1 MTDRPAAAT
10 DRPNVREMERG
21 AVMNTE
27 VLSDVL
33 KTVRLTGAVFFEV
46 DASSPWVAEAPP
58 SAELAHLVLPG
69 AQHVIEY
76 HAIVEG
82 SCWIGRVEDGQ
93 VVDME
98 RVGPGSIVMF
108 PHGDR
113 HVMSSAPNMRTKPA
127 FGIFHPDDQASRPP
141 YVLTPGEGGA
151 DGAKLICGFL
161 GCDRA
166 PFNPLIEALPRT
178 LRIRDCLS
186 GEGGWLRALIE
197 AILTES
203 KARRPG
209 SEGVLAR
216 LSELVFIEVVRL
228 YAESLPTSAT
238 GWLPALADPHVGRAL
253 RLIHGD
259 PARPWSLNTLSR
271 EAGVSRSVLAERF
284 TACLGTPPMTYLQNW
299 RMQIAEGLL
308 LGGATKIAEIAEAV
322 GYESEAAFSR
332 AFKRC
337 TGVSPAG
344 RRSATRRP
352 ARAVAEP
359 T

>member
-1 MTDRPAAAT
+1 MFDKQK
-10 DRPNVREMERG
+10 RG

-33 KTVRLTGAVFFEV
+33 STVRLTGAVFFEV
-46 DASSPWVAEAPP
+46 DATSPWVAEAPP

-82 SCWIGRVEDGQ
+82 SCWIGRVEGDG
-93 VVDME
+93 VVDLE
-98 RVGPGSIVMF
+98 LVGPGSIVMF

-113 HVMSSAPNMRTKPA
+113 HVMSSAPDMRTEPA
-127 FGIFHPDDQASRPP
+127 FGIFHPEDPAARPP
-141 YVLTPGEGGA
+141 YPLTPGGGGSA
-151 DGAKLICGFL
+151 GAKLICGFL

-166 PFNPLIEALPRT
+166 PFNPLLEALPRT
-178 LRIRDCLS
+178 LRIQGCLS
-186 GEGGWLRALIE
+186 GEGGWLHGLIQ

-203 KARRPG
+203 RARRPG

-228 YAESLPTSAT
+228 YAESLPKNAT
-238 GWLPALADPHVGRAL
+238 GWLPALSDPHVGRAL
-253 RLIHGD
+253 RLIHGS
-259 PARPWSLNTLSR
+259 PARPWSLNTLAR
-271 EAGVSRSVLAERF
+271 EVGVSRTVLAERF
-284 TACLGTPPMTYLQNW
+284 TASLGTPPMTYLQNW

-308 LGGATKIAEIAEAV
+308 LGGATKIAHIAETV
-322 GYESEAAFSR
+322 GYVSEAAFSR

-337 TGVSPAG
+337 TGVSPAS
-344 RRSATRRP
+344 RQSAPRRP
-352 ARAVAEP
+352 AGAVISPVEAAVSP
-359 T
+359 STARS

>member
-1 MTDRPAAAT
+1 MS
-10 DRPNVREMERG
+10 
-21 AVMNTE
+21 TE

-33 KTVRLTGAVFFEV
+33 STVRLTGAVFFEV
-46 DASSPWVAEAPP
+46 DATSPWVAEAPP

-76 HAIVEG
+76 HIIVEG

-93 VVDME
+93 VVDLE

-108 PHGDR
+108 PHGDQ
-113 HVMSSAPNMRTKPA
+113 HVMSSAPDMRTEPA
-127 FGIFHPDDQASRPP
+127 FGIFHPEDRAARPP

-178 LRIRDCLS
+178 LRIRGCLS
-186 GEGGWLRALIE
+186 DESGWLRGLIN

-209 SEGVLAR
+209 GEGVLAR

-228 YAESLPTSAT
+228 YAESLPTTAS

-259 PARPWSLNTLSR
+259 PARSWSLNTLAR
-271 EAGVSRSVLAERF
+271 EVGVSRSVLAERF
-284 TACLGTPPMTYLQNW
+284 TASLGTPPMTYLQNW

-308 LGGATKIAEIAEAV
+308 LGGATKIAQIAETV

-352 ARAVAEP
+352 AGAVAGP
-359 T
+359 S